1 MSERKRDL
9 KRRDKKGR
17 ILRNGESQR
26 TDRRYAFV
34 YTDCYGKQKFLYS
47 WKLEPTDSL
56 PAGRRPCKSLREKEK
71 AVLKDID
78 DGIVPYGGNLT
89 VLELVKKYIGQK
101 TGVRHNTQANYN
113 FVINIIKKEDF
124 GAKRIDKVKL
134 SDAKAWLIKLQA
146 DGRGY
151 STIHSVRGVV
161 RPAFQMAVDDDLLR
175 KNPFE
180 FQLSTVVVN
189 DSVTREA
196 ITKKQERA
204 FLEFVKNDK
213 HFCKYYEGIYI
224 LFKTGLRISE
234 FVGLQK
240 SDIDFVNDTIRVDHQ
255 LQRKR
260 DMEYIIED
268 TKTPDGERFLPM
280 TKEVR
285 NCFEIIIANR
295 KKPKIEPTVR
305 DKNGKLYHGFL
316 YLDKNDMPMVALHWE
331 KYFQHII
338 TKYNSIY
345 KEELPKVTPHVCRH
359 TYCSNMAKSGMNPKT
374 LQYLMGHSDIGIT
387 LNTYTHI
394 GLDDVKEELERVAA
408 VLWVAEMA

>member
-1 MSERKRDL
+1 MSERKRDQ

-26 TDRRYAFV
+26 TDGRYAFV
-34 YTDCYGKQKFLYS
+34 YTDCFGKQKFLYS
-47 WKLEPTDSL
+47 WKLESTDPL
-56 PAGRRPCKSLREKEK
+56 PAGCRPCKSLREKEK
-71 AVLKDID
+71 EILKDLD
-78 DGIVPYGGNLT
+78 DGVIPYGGNLT
-89 VLELVKKYIGQK
+89 VLELVIKYIKQK
-101 TGVRHNTQANYN
+101 TGVRHNTEANYK
-113 FVINIIKKEDF
+113 FVINLIRKEDF

-151 STIHSVRGVV
+151 STIHTVRGVV

-180 FQLSTVVVN
+180 FQLCTVVVN

-196 ITKKQERA
+196 ITRKQERA

-240 SDIDFVNDTIRVDHQ
+240 SDIDFEENTIRIDHQ

-260 DMEYIIED
+260 DMEYIIEE
-268 TKTPDGERFLPM
+268 TKTLNGERVIPM

-285 NCFEIIIANR
+285 ECFETIISKR
-295 KKPKIEPTVR
+295 RKPKVEPTVR

-316 YLDKNDMPMVALHWE
+316 YLDQNDMPMVALHWE
-331 KYFQHII
+331 KYFQHIL
-338 TKYNSIY
+338 TKYNNIY
-345 KEELPKVTPHVCRH
+345 KEELPKITPHVCRH

-374 LQYLMGHSDIGIT
+374 LQYLMGHSDIGVT
-387 LNTYTHI
+387 LNTYTHL
-394 GLDDVKEELERVAA
+394 GLDDAKEEVERIAA
-408 VLWVAEMA
+408 MA